1 MNDSAKEAKNIEM
14 MVKFSP
20 IKNSLHGLLF
30 YRLLL
35 PSFVTTNTIFGLELS
50 GKKSFSD
57 FKSLVVNIFLQCHYA
72 WDLFYRELE
81 VIDCGNVEFECFNF
95 KIQKPKVVRGSRKL
109 TTYWNSKT
117 MQGSFTW
124 HQNVA
129 LCNHLLNW
137 TSERPYYG
145 NFLASLRTPN
155 SFHCLNQET
164 FCSLLIEEYSSI
176 LSSGLLS

>member
-109 TTYWNSKT
+109 TTY
-117 MQGSFTW
+117 
-124 HQNVA
+124 
-129 LCNHLLNW
+129 
-137 TSERPYYG
+137 
-145 NFLASLRTPN
+145 
-155 SFHCLNQET
+155 
-164 FCSLLIEEYSSI
+164 
-176 LSSGLLS
+176 